1 MPDRNKDV
9 TKFSRYFSIGVPGVP
24 LQALILIL
32 IGAIAGGS
40 SGLLIHL
47 HSGRLAYFLE
57 AGIGAGIM
65 IISLPAAL
73 TVIIKKVSKRRLKL
87 KHAFFGVLVISS
99 VYAVLIISNAAIFAL
114 LNKPLIAYLML
125 IVSNA
130 GIYGY
135 WFIVDRVVMSSKR
148 KPLILAA
155 VQPVLNIFFFLP
167 VGKYILDLDI
177 SVLPSLVKLW
187 AGMTVFMCV
196 GYAILFFI
204 DRPAKKAI
212 NMSGVD
218 ILSAMVSQWLYDIT
232 NEANI
237 FHNLSTKKD
246 IDLKVLAIRGRNGLK
261 AVFAKPS
268 IHYGPFAGAGGS
280 IATEVMGKSIAGKY
294 KATPVI
300 MHGAVNME
308 DNPINKEQVYKI
320 SRSITGAL
328 DEMRPSDFL
337 PATGSISRGSSGSCN
352 ALRICIGS
360 ASIIA
365 LTKAPLITEDMDGEV
380 GLELEALAG
389 EKAILIDAHNS
400 RFESASE
407 DELKGI
413 YKGSKYIKAYREAI
427 GLTSCVS
434 KKPLLFGSSHA
445 MLKNSIKKDDIGNGY
460 TALSIFEGG
469 GKRFCLVYF
478 DANNMLPVFR
488 KKLIEHIRD
497 KYGMDSELC
506 TTDTHSVNTLS
517 LPASNVIG
525 RHTKPSEALPI
536 IDSMIEEALK
546 NIEPVRYV
554 YLCTKV
560 KGIGIWGRGSANVV
574 EDMTRSVVKTAKN
587 SIPIIVALGFIAA
600 AWIVYLM

>member
-1 MPDRNKDV
+1 MTDRNRDV
-9 TKFSRYFSIGVPGVP
+9 TKFSKYFAMGVPGVP
-24 LQALILIL
+24 LQALLLIL

-47 HSGRLAYFLE
+47 NSGRLAYFLE

-73 TVIIKKVSKRRLKL
+73 TVIIKKASKRRLKL
-87 KHAFFGVLVISS
+87 KHAFFGVLVISA

-177 SVLPSLVKLW
+177 SVLPSLIKLW
-187 AGMTVFMCV
+187 AGMAVFMCV

-212 NMSGVD
+212 KMSGVD
-218 ILSAMVSQWLYDIT
+218 ILSAMVSQWLYNIT

-280 IATEVMGKSIAGKY
+280 IATEVIGKAIAEKY
-294 KATPVI
+294 TATPVV

-320 SRSITGAL
+320 SRSITRAI
-328 DEMRPSDFL
+328 DEMPQSCFL
-337 PATGSISRGSSGSCN
+337 PATGSISR
-352 ALRICIGS
+352 
-360 ASIIA
+360 
-365 LTKAPLITEDMDGEV
+365 
-380 GLELEALAG
+380 
-389 EKAILIDAHNS
+389 
-400 RFESASE
+400 
-407 DELKGI
+407 
-413 YKGSKYIKAYREAI
+413 
-427 GLTSCVS
+427 
-434 KKPLLFGSSHA
+434 
-445 MLKNSIKKDDIGNGY
+445 
-460 TALSIFEGG
+460 
-469 GKRFCLVYF
+469 VY
-478 DANNMLPVFR
+478 
-488 KKLIEHIRD
+488 
-497 KYGMDSELC
+497 KYGLFTC
-506 TTDTHSVNTLS
+506 
-517 LPASNVIG
+517 
-525 RHTKPSEALPI
+525 
-536 IDSMIEEALK
+536 
-546 NIEPVRYV
+546 
-554 YLCTKV
+554 
-560 KGIGIWGRGSANVV
+560 
-574 EDMTRSVVKTAKN
+574 
-587 SIPIIVALGFIAA
+587 
-600 AWIVYLM
+600 